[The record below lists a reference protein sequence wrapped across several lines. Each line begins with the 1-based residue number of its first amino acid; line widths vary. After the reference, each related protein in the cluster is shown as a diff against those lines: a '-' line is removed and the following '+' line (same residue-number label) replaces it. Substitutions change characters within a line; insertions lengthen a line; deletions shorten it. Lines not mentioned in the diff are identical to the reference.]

1 MTVLETSLDTS
12 SQSYADNRAAML
24 DLIDGFRSLEQ
35 GVRDNS
41 ARRQDR
47 FHERGQLLP
56 RERIALLLDRG
67 APWVELSTLA
77 GYKMHDDDGKKN
89 VMGGGNIIGIGFV
102 SGVRCLISASDSGIK
117 GGAITPMGLQ
127 KSLRSYDI
135 AHENKLPL
143 INLIESAGAN
153 LLYQAEIFV
162 DGGRIFANLARLSAA
177 GIPVITVVHGSST
190 AGGAYMPG
198 MSDYNIMVRGKAK
211 VFLGGPP
218 LVKAATGEDATDEE
232 LGGAEMHA
240 HLAGTAEYLVED
252 DADAVARAR
261 EVVGRLNYNRDTAP
275 DWGRKYDAPLYDT
288 DDLCGLVPVDYRKPY
303 EVRELIARLVD
314 GSDFTDFKPGFGP
327 NTVCGHAAI
336 EGQPC
341 GILGNNGPIM
351 PEDAVKA
358 AQFIQLCSQSDTP
371 LVFLQNT
378 TGYMVGL
385 EAESKGMVKHGSKMI
400 QAVAN
405 APVPKITL
413 MTGGSFGAGNY
424 GMCGRGFD
432 PRFIFSWPNSKIAV
446 MGGEQAATVME
457 IVTRAKFA
465 RDGHE
470 VDEDAVQAMRDDI
483 ITRTEK
489 ESGALYASARIWD
502 DGLIDPR
509 DSRRVLGFALATC
522 READSRTNQ
531 TNTFGI
537 ARG

>member
-12 SQSYADNRAAML
+12 SENYAANRAAML
-24 DLIDGFRSLEQ
+24 DLVGGFRGLEQ
-35 GVRDNS
+35 KVRDNS
-41 ARRQDR
+41 TSREAR

-67 APWVELSTLA
+67 MPWVELSTLA
-77 GYKMHDDDGKKN
+77 GYKMHDDDGDKN
-89 VMGGGNIIGIGFV
+89 IAGGNILIGIGFV
-102 SGVRCLISASDSGIK
+102 SGVRCLINCSDSGIK
-117 GGAITPMGLQ
+117 GGSITPMGLA
-127 KSLRSYDI
+127 KHLRSFQI
-135 AHENKLPL
+135 ARENKLPV

-162 DGGRIFANLARLSAA
+162 YGGRIFANMARLSAE
-177 GIPVITVVHGSST
+177 GIPIITVVHGSST

-240 HLAGTAEYLVED
+240 HLAGTAEYLAED
-252 DADAVARAR
+252 DADAVAQAR
-261 EVVGRLNYNRDTAP
+261 EVVARLNWNRDTAP
-275 DWGRKYDAPLYDT
+275 DFSHAYDDPLYDIE
-288 DDLCGLVPVDYRKPY
+288 DLCGLVPIDYRKPY

-314 GSDFTDFKPGFGP
+314 GSDFTDFKPGYGP
-327 NTVCGHAAI
+327 NTVCGHASI
-336 EGQPC
+336 EGHAC
-341 GILGNNGPIM
+341 AIIGNNGPIM

-358 AQFIQLCSQSDTP
+358 AQFIQLCTQSDTP

-385 EAESKGMVKHGSKMI
+385 ESESNGMVKHGSKMI
-400 QAVAN
+400 QSVAN

-457 IVTRAKFA
+457 IVTRGKFA
-465 RDGHE
+465 RIEQD
-470 VDEDAVQAMRDDI
+470 VDEGALQAMRDDI
-483 ITRTEK
+483 ISRTEE
-489 ESGALYASARIWD
+489 ESGAVYASARIWD

-522 READSRTNQ
+522 REAEIRT
-531 TNTFGI
+531 THPNTFGV

>member
-1 MTVLETSLDTS
+1 MAVLETSLDTS
-12 SQSYADNRAAML
+12 SEGYAANRASML
-24 DLIDGFRSLEQ
+24 DLIGGFRELEQ
-35 GVRDNS
+35 NVRDNS

-47 FHERGQLLP
+47 FHQRGQLMP

-77 GYKMHDDDGKKN
+77 GFKMHDDDGKKN
-89 VMGGGNIIGIGFV
+89 VMGGGNITGVGFV
-102 SGVRCLISASDSGIK
+102 SGVRCLINVSDSGIK
-117 GGAITPMGLQ
+117 GGAITPMGLR
-127 KSLRSYDI
+127 KSLRSFDI
-135 AHENKLPL
+135 ARENKLPL

-177 GIPVITVVHGSST
+177 GIPVVTVVHGSST

-240 HLAGTAEYLVED
+240 QFAGTAEYLAED
-252 DADAVARAR
+252 DADAVAQAR
-261 EVVGRLNYNRDTAP
+261 EVVARLNYNRDTAP
-275 DWGRKYDAPLYDT
+275 DFDLAYDEPLYDI

-327 NTVCGHAAI
+327 NTVCGHASI
-336 EGQPC
+336 EGHPC

-358 AQFIQLCSQSDTP
+358 AHFIQLCTQSDTP

-457 IVTRAKFA
+457 IVTRSKFA
-465 RDGHE
+465 RDGLN
-470 VDEDAVQAMRDDI
+470 VDEAAVQAMRDDI
-483 ITRTEK
+483 ISRTEI

-522 READSRTNQ
+522 READSRINH

>member
-12 SQSYADNRAAML
+12 SQSFAANRAAML
-24 DLIDGFRSLEQ
+24 ELIDEFRGLEQ
-35 GVRDNS
+35 KVRDNS
-41 ARRQDR
+41 ARRIDR
-47 FHERGQLLP
+47 FHERGQLMP

-77 GYKMHDDDGKKN
+77 GYKMHDDDGARN
-89 VMGGGNIIGIGFV
+89 IAGGNSLIGVGFV
-102 SGVRCLISASDSGIK
+102 SGVRCLINCSDSGIK
-117 GGAITPMGLQ
+117 GGSITPMGLR
-127 KSLRSYDI
+127 KHLRSFEI
-135 AHENKLPL
+135 AHKNKLPV

-153 LLYQAEIFV
+153 LLYQSEIFV
-162 DGGRIFANLARLSAA
+162 DGGRIFANMARLSAA
-177 GIPVITVVHGSST
+177 GLPIITVVHGSST

-198 MSDYNIMVRGKAK
+198 MSDYTIMVRGRAK

-218 LVKAATGEDATDEE
+218 LVKAATGEVASDEE

-240 HLAGTAEYLVED
+240 QLTGTADYLAED
-252 DADAVARAR
+252 DADAVAKAR
-261 EVVGRLNYNRDTAP
+261 EVVARLNWNRDARPAP
-275 DWGRKYDAPLYDT
+275 GRTFDDPLYDI

-327 NTVCGHAAI
+327 NTVCGHAEI
-336 EGQPC
+336 EGRPC

-385 EAESKGMVKHGSKMI
+385 EAESKGMVKHGSRMI

-405 APVPKITL
+405 APVAKITL

-432 PRFIFSWPNSKIAV
+432 PQFIFSWPNSKIAV

-457 IVTRAKFA
+457 IVTRGKFA
-465 RDGHE
+465 RTDRE
-470 VDEDAVQAMRDDI
+470 IDEAAVAAMRDDI
-483 ITRTEK
+483 IRRTEQ
-489 ESGALYASARIWD
+489 ESGALFATARIWD
-502 DGLIDPR
+502 DGLMDPR
-509 DSRRVLGFALATC
+509 DSRRILAFALAVC
-522 READSRTNQ
+522 REAEVRTPHPIS
-531 TNTFGI
+531 FGV